1 MVHRHGRNHCRQV
14 DERRGCPDIDPAYVP
29 GTVWGTASN
38 ETARFER
45 GAVPVL
51 CEGQA
56 LTAPSTT
63 ASRRVPSPRVDT
75 SSHRSAA
82 IAPASSAAASARLIA
97 GFTRIHAAID
107 TEPRQH
113 EFCRLAVVIENA
125 VARDEGG
132 EDCIAG
138 IADVSGKTAALI
150 VAPQAVGSEKPPGPF
165 RQAQY

>member
-107 TEPRQH
+107 NT
-113 EFCRLAVVIENA
+113 FINTGNLTSADCRPSRITSTISG
-125 VARDEGG
+125 ARN
-132 EDCIAG
+132 INL
-138 IADVSGKTAALI
+138 ST
-150 VAPQAVGSEKPPGPF
+150 
-165 RQAQY
+165 